1 MADYLFLIPAL
12 PLAAFAINFIFGRW
26 FIKDKAFW
34 IAVPAVFAS
43 WVLSVLTFF
52 DVRSNHDAKM
62 QAVYGNEHAIRQHLF
77 TWIPS
82 GDFHVNVNLYVD
94 QLTAIMLLVVT
105 TVGFLVHL
113 YSVGYMQGD
122 TGFYRFFSY
131 LPLFVFSML

>member
-94 QLTAIMLLVVT
+94 QLTAHRGVFENKLL
-105 TVGFLVHL
+105 
-113 YSVGYMQGD
+113 QGIR
-122 TGFYRFFSY
+122 GVRHCFYPIFFSCD
-131 LPLFVFSML
+131 LNSWPRLT